1 MIGVYA
7 LLKAGLLVLNALAI
21 LHPDRFLKV
30 YGIVESADD
39 PSAKS
44 RLASTLTWSRGLQ
57 CAWFAVEG
65 CCTRLT
71 ALP

>member
-57 CAWFAVEG
+57 CASREG
-65 CCTRLT
+65 LLRAASC
-71 ALP
+71 AP